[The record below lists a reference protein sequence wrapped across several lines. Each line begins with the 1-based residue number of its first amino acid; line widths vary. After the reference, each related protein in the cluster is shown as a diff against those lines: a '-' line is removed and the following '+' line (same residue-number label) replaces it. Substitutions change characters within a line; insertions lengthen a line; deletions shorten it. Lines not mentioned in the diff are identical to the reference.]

1 MGCDEET
8 KLMNVYRDFGL
19 HQLSPSSV
27 VPTVTCGDERFARG
41 ALFNS
46 TEKDYPHPTRYV

>member
-8 KLMNVYRDFGL
+8 NLMTVYRDFGL